1 MKHISSNMGSKLEA
15 LAQRAQATLEL
26 ADIVRNALADP
37 EKTHVV
43 SASYREATLV
53 VLMDSAAWC
62 AQIRLGQRELLATVN
77 RTSEM
82 QFTKLKVRVSAPA
95 AAATSQTR

>member
-1 MKHISSNMGSKLEA
+1 MKHISSNLGPKLEA
-15 LAQRAQATLEL
+15 LAQRAQASLDL
-26 ADIVRNALADP
+26 AGIVRNALAGP

-53 VLMDSAAWC
+53 VLTDSAAWC
-62 AQIRLGQRELLATVN
+62 AQIRLAQRELLETVN
-77 RTSEM
+77 RASER

-95 AAATSQTR
+95 TDASLPSR

>member
-15 LAQRAQATLEL
+15 LAQRAQATLDL
-26 ADIVRNALADP
+26 ADIVRNALAGP

-43 SASYREATLV
+43 SASYRDTTLV

-62 AQIRLGQRELLATVN
+62 AQIRLAQREFLAAVN

-95 AAATSQTR
+95 GQSPNR